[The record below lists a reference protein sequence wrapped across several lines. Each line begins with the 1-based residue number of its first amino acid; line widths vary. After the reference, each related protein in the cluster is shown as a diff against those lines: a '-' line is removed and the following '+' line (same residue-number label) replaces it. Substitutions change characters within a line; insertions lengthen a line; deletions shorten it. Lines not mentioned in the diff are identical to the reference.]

1 LGSLIKQTIKIKIM
15 EVKIWSDIRCPFCY
29 IGKRKFEK
37 ALEKFPHKDKVKV
50 IWQSFELD
58 PNLKTNTTISA
69 IDHLADI
76 KGMSKSHA
84 EEMQQHIANIAK
96 EVGLDFNSKKMIV
109 ANSFNAHRLIQLAK
123 TKGLGNEI
131 EEALFEAYFVEG
143 KNIDD
148 KETLIKTGASIG
160 LDESDVRELITSD
173 AFTKEVRQDEMQA
186 QSLGINGVPFFV
198 LNNKYAVSGAQS
210 TETFSDV
217 LEQTWEEFEK
227 ENPAL
232 IITEGESCSIDGNCN

>member
-1 LGSLIKQTIKIKIM
+1 M
-15 EVKIWSDIRCPFCY
+15 EINIWSDVRCPFCY

-50 IWQSFELD
+50 VWKSFELD
-58 PNLKTNTTISA
+58 PNLETNTEKSA
-69 IDHLADI
+69 IEHLSQA
-76 KGMSKSHA
+76 KGISKTQA
-84 EEMQQHIANIAK
+84 EEMQQHVANVAK
-96 EVGLDFNSKKMIV
+96 EVGLDLNSKNTIV

-123 TKGLGNEI
+123 TKGLGNEM

-210 TETFSDV
+210 PDVFSQALNQV
-217 LEQTWEEFEK
+217 WEEFEK
-227 ENPAL
+227 ERQPL
-232 IITEGESCSIDGNCN
+232 IITEGESCSADGNCN